1 LLTSLQCAPCAGQ
14 AALGLLQSLQP
25 QLLLLED
32 FTLATLL
39 KDIVRAHMQSEG
51 GHSEAEYVFRPYK
64 GCSAFAL
71 PRLFGFSAFRPTTF
85 LPQCC
90 PRLRSYAVGGVEL
103 WEDYYKAMDSFKI
116 GPKTWGAFRHDLTC
130 AKQGHSGG
138 SVPRREA
145 HAKPI
150 VASDASDVIEMGERA
165 NNPHMISRDSSA
177 ASYF

>member
-1 LLTSLQCAPCAGQ
+1 MP
-14 AALGLLQSLQP
+14 
-25 QLLLLED
+25 
-32 FTLATLL
+32 
-39 KDIVRAHMQSEG
+39 
-51 GHSEAEYVFRPYK
+51 
-64 GCSAFAL
+64 SAF
-71 PRLFGFSAFRPTTF
+71 RLFGFSPGH
-85 LPQCC
+85 LPHCC

-116 GPKTWGAFRHDLTC
+116 GPKTWEAFRHDLAC

-165 NNPHMISRDSSA
+165 NNPYNYDIARFVCC
-177 ASYF
+177 YF